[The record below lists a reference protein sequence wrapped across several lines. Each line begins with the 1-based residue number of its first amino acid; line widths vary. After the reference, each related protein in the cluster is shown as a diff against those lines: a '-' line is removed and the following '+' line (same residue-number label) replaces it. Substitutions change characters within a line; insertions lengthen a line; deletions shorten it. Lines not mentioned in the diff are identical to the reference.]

1 MIFLGIGSNLDSKF
15 GDRYN
20 NIRRTL
26 KLIQEEKI
34 VLKKISKFYETPSYP
49 NKKNPKFINIVIE
62 IEYNLDPEMLLKK
75 IFLIEKKMER
85 KRNTKNEPRTCDID
99 IIDFKGLIKNQ
110 KNVVLPHPKMHKRNF
125 VLFPLKERI
134 PAFPKAPHFTPLYS
148 EPRASAASSIT
159 TILLLLHISMII
171 S

>member
-26 KLIQEEKI
+26 KLLQEEKI
-34 VLKKISKFYETPSYP
+34 VVKKISKFYETPSYP

-75 IFLIEKKMER
+75 IFLIEKKNG
-85 KRNTKNEPRTCDID
+85 KK
-99 IIDFKGLIKNQ
+99 KK
-110 KNVVLPHPKMHKRNF
+110 
-125 VLFPLKERI
+125 
-134 PAFPKAPHFTPLYS
+134 Y
-148 EPRASAASSIT
+148 
-159 TILLLLHISMII
+159 
-171 S
+171 

>member
-34 VLKKISKFYETPSYP
+34 VVKKISKFYETPSYP

-110 KNVVLPHPKMHKRNF
+110 KNVVLPHPKMYKRNF
-125 VLFPLKERI
+125 VLFPLKEINPQWIHPILNKKIDFFINNLSQIARN
-134 PAFPKAPHFTPLYS
+134 
-148 EPRASAASSIT
+148 EIT
-159 TILLLLHISMII
+159 RKKESVILD
-171 S
+171 

>member
-110 KNVVLPHPKMHKRNF
+110 KNVVLPHPKMYKRNF
-125 VLFPLKERI
+125 VLFPLKEI
-134 PAFPKAPHFTPLYS
+134 NPQWIHPKFNKKIDFFINNLSQIARN
-148 EPRASAASSIT
+148 EIT
-159 TILLLLHISMII
+159 RKKESVILD
-171 S
+171 

>member
-34 VLKKISKFYETPSYP
+34 VVKKISKFYETPSYP

-99 IIDFKGLIKNQ
+99 IIDFKGFIKNQ

-125 VLFPLKERI
+125 VLFPLKEINPQWIHPILNKKIDFFINNLSQIARN
-134 PAFPKAPHFTPLYS
+134 
-148 EPRASAASSIT
+148 EIT
-159 TILLLLHISMII
+159 RKKESVILD
-171 S
+171 

>member
-34 VLKKISKFYETPSYP
+34 VVKKISKFYETPSYP

-110 KNVVLPHPKMHKRNF
+110 KNVVLPHPKMYKRNF
-125 VLFPLKERI
+125 VLFPLKEI
-134 PAFPKAPHFTPLYS
+134 NPQWIHPKLNKKIDFFINNLSQIARN
-148 EPRASAASSIT
+148 EIT
-159 TILLLLHISMII
+159 RKKESVILD
-171 S
+171 

>member
-34 VLKKISKFYETPSYP
+34 AVKKISKFYETPSYP

-125 VLFPLKERI
+125 VLFPLKEINPQWIHPILNKKIDFFINNLSQIARN
-134 PAFPKAPHFTPLYS
+134 
-148 EPRASAASSIT
+148 EIT
-159 TILLLLHISMII
+159 RKKESVILD
-171 S
+171 

>member
-110 KNVVLPHPKMHKRNF
+110 KNVVLPHPKMYKRNF
-125 VLFPLKERI
+125 VLFPLKEINPQWIHPILNKKIDFFINNLSQIARN
-134 PAFPKAPHFTPLYS
+134 
-148 EPRASAASSIT
+148 EIT
-159 TILLLLHISMII
+159 RKKESVILD
-171 S
+171 

>member
-34 VLKKISKFYETPSYP
+34 VVKKISKFYETPSYP

-125 VLFPLKERI
+125 VLFPLKEINPQWIHPILNKKIDFFINNLSQIARN
-134 PAFPKAPHFTPLYS
+134 
-148 EPRASAASSIT
+148 EIT
-159 TILLLLHISMII
+159 RKKESVILD
-171 S
+171 

>member
-20 NIRRTL
+20 NIMRTL

-34 VLKKISKFYETPSYP
+34 LVKKISKFYETPSYP

-110 KNVVLPHPKMHKRNF
+110 KNVVLPHPKMYKRNF
-125 VLFPLKERI
+125 VLFPLKEI
-134 PAFPKAPHFTPLYS
+134 NPQWIHPKLNKKIDFFINNLSQIARN
-148 EPRASAASSIT
+148 EIT
-159 TILLLLHISMII
+159 RKKESVILD
-171 S
+171 

>member
-110 KNVVLPHPKMHKRNF
+110 KNVVLPHPKMYKRNF
-125 VLFPLKERI
+125 VLFPLKEI
-134 PAFPKAPHFTPLYS
+134 NPQWIHPKLNKKIDFFINNLSQIARN
-148 EPRASAASSIT
+148 EIT
-159 TILLLLHISMII
+159 RKKESVILD
-171 S
+171 

>member
-34 VLKKISKFYETPSYP
+34 VVKKISKFYETPSYP

-110 KNVVLPHPKMHKRNF
+110 KNLVLPHPKMHKRNF
-125 VLFPLKERI
+125 VLFPLKEINPQWIHPILNKKIDFFINNLSQIARN
-134 PAFPKAPHFTPLYS
+134 
-148 EPRASAASSIT
+148 EIT
-159 TILLLLHISMII
+159 RKKESVILD
-171 S
+171 

>member
-125 VLFPLKERI
+125 VLFPLKEINPQWIHPILNKKIDFFINNLSQIARN
-134 PAFPKAPHFTPLYS
+134 
-148 EPRASAASSIT
+148 EIT
-159 TILLLLHISMII
+159 RKKESVILD
-171 S
+171 